1 MNPKDLTER
10 LEGIKLNKYSIPS
23 DISPYEFICGS
34 LDTIGSTD
42 AKLRDELYYE
52 VLARWIA
59 MNVFSKDE
67 LKQIKDILI
76 SENYLFYNI
85 DINDETSVYK
95 RTFSIL
101 LLAPIVYMHRENKVF
116 TKEELYEI
124 KNTIIKYISL
134 ESNLEGYHKA
144 YGWAHAAAHTSD
156 TVDELFQ
163 CEEFSENDLRE
174 LLYSLGG
181 FIIKNSSVYTHAE
194 DERMAYAVSSL
205 SKRNDFSHQML
216 IDWIEDLFSKH
227 QRDFS
232 NIISVYRNINIRMFF
247 KSLYFY
253 VKKANKNALA
263 DLVEEKIN
271 KLMRIE

>member
-1 MNPKDLTER
+1 MDQKDLTER
-10 LEGIKLNKYSIPS
+10 LENIKLNKYSIPS
-23 DISPYEFICGS
+23 DINPFEFIYGS
-34 LDTIGSTD
+34 LNTIGSTD

-52 VLARWIA
+52 VLARWIT
-59 MNVFSKDE
+59 MNIFSPDE

-76 SENYLFYNI
+76 SQNYLFYNI

-116 TKEELYEI
+116 TKEELCQI
-124 KNTIIKYISL
+124 KNTVIKYISL
-134 ESNLEGYHKA
+134 ENNLRGYHKT

-163 CEEFSENDLRE
+163 CKEFSENDLRE

-181 FIIKNSSVYTHAE
+181 FIIKNNSVFTHAE
-194 DERMAYAVSSL
+194 DERMAYAISSL
-205 SKRNDFSHQML
+205 SKRNDFPHQML

-232 NIISVYRNINIRMFF
+232 NIISVYRNINIRMFLR
-247 KSLYFY
+247 SLYFH
-253 VKKANKNALA
+253 VKKGNNDSLT
-263 DLVEEKIN
+263 DFVEKKIN